1 MGVRDELLQAFH
13 VLAEDLEAN
22 RTGALGPR
30 QAQRLIASGYRNL
43 AASVVIGVALL
54 AILLFVAHKP
64 LKPVQWILSGAL
76 FLAALLVGI
85 NYFRRV
91 RAAVA
96 EGRVEC
102 LTGAVETRSGGRSGW
117 YLHVAGQSFQ
127 LPVRPWHVKS
137 GSAYRVY
144 FAPRPRA
151 IVAMEPDG
159 WE

>member
-1 MGVRDELLQAFH
+1 MGDRDELLRAFH
-13 VLAEDLEAN
+13 ILPEDLEAN
-22 RTGALGPR
+22 HTGALGPR
-30 QAQRLIASGYRNL
+30 QAQRLIAGGYWDL
-43 AASVVIGVALL
+43 GAALIIGVALM
-54 AILLFVAHKP
+54 AILLFVAHRP

-102 LTGAVETRSGGRSGW
+102 LTGAVETRSRGRSGW
-117 YLHVAGQSFQ
+117 YLHVAGQSFK
-127 LPVRPWHVKS
+127 LPVRPWQVKS
-137 GSAYRVY
+137 GRTYRVY
-144 FAPRPRA
+144 VAPRA
-151 IVAMEPDG
+151 GVIVAMEPDG

>member
-13 VLAEDLEAN
+13 ILPEDLDAN

-30 QAQRLIASGYRNL
+30 EARRLIASGYWDL
-43 AASVVIGVALL
+43 AAAVVIGLALM

-64 LKPVQWILSGAL
+64 LRPVQWILSSAL

-102 LTGAVETRSGGRSGW
+102 LTGAVQTQSRGKAGW
-117 YLHVAGQSFQ
+117 YLNVAGQSFK

-137 GSAYRVY
+137 GMAYRVY
-144 FAPRPRA
+144 VAPRARV